1 MVNHPVPQM
10 VLTSMQTQNA
20 LNTGSIGWL
29 GFELS
34 VLHRLKFKSVALPL
48 AGEPGLGLYLKR
60 WNARVAA
67 NDSAQWAWIKS
78 QAFIEN
84 NCERLTEADLEIVL
98 DDAYVPRNYFRN
110 PTLLTWFNETD
121 AWWFDNV
128 RANVERLSSP
138 YKRALALALGMG
150 VGDYVFSF
158 NLDTRDLRQPL
169 SLSNVFRR
177 VWHTLMPPVNNL
189 RKNSSSNQSAR
200 SFLAETQN
208 TELLFMRL
216 PRPTRATDSRNARVL
231 TWREEWIRQGKGF
244 WSDLSKDRNKLD
256 AYVETKEQY
265 LGLIEDLMQ
274 TAAHLPQWAIEAVS
288 DGFVTTDELAECVS
302 NTRKIDAIYT
312 KDFSELLGIK
322 AVIITAAA

>member
-1 MVNHPVPQM
+1 
-10 VLTSMQTQNA
+10 MQTQNNHNA
-20 LNTGSIGWL
+20 GSIGWL

-34 VLHRLKFKSVALPL
+34 VLQRLKFKSVALPL

-67 NDSAQWAWIKS
+67 NDPAQWAWIKS

-128 RANVERLSSP
+128 RANAERLSSP

-169 SLSNVFRR
+169 SLSNVLRR
-177 VWHTLMPPVNNL
+177 GWHTLMPPVNNL
-189 RKNSSSNQSAR
+189 RQNSSSNQGAK

-208 TELLFMRL
+208 TDLLFMRL

-244 WSDLSKDRNKLD
+244 WSDLSKERNSKLD

-265 LGLIEDLMQ
+265 LGLIEDLLQ
-274 TAAHLPQWAIEAVS
+274 TSAHLPQWAIEAVS
-288 DGFVTTDELAECVS
+288 DGFVTTDELVECVS

>member
-1 MVNHPVPQM
+1 
-10 VLTSMQTQNA
+10 
-20 LNTGSIGWL
+20 
-29 GFELS
+29 
-34 VLHRLKFKSVALPL
+34 
-48 AGEPGLGLYLKR
+48 
-60 WNARVAA
+60 
-67 NDSAQWAWIKS
+67 
-78 QAFIEN
+78 
-84 NCERLTEADLEIVL
+84 
-98 DDAYVPRNYFRN
+98 
-110 PTLLTWFNETD
+110 LTWFNETD

-128 RANVERLSSP
+128 RANAERLSSP

>member
-1 MVNHPVPQM
+1 V
-10 VLTSMQTQNA
+10 QTQNNHNA
-20 LNTGSIGWL
+20 GSIGWL

>member
-1 MVNHPVPQM
+1 
-10 VLTSMQTQNA
+10 MQTQTNHNA
-20 LNTGSIGWL
+20 GSIGWL

-48 AGEPGLGLYLKR
+48 AGEPSLGVYLKR

-67 NDSAQWAWIKS
+67 NDPAQWAWIKS

-169 SLSNVFRR
+169 SLSNVLRR
-177 VWHTLMPPVNNL
+177 GWHTLMPPVNNL
-189 RKNSSSNQSAR
+189 RQNSSSNQSAK

-208 TELLFMRL
+208 TDLLFMRL

-265 LGLIEDLMQ
+265 LGLIEDLMH

>member
-1 MVNHPVPQM
+1 
-10 VLTSMQTQNA
+10 MQPPNS
-20 LNTGSIGWL
+20 LNSGAIGWL

-34 VLHRLKFKSVALPL
+34 VLRRLRFTSAALPL
-48 AGEPGLGLYLKR
+48 SDEPNLAHYLKR
-60 WNARVAA
+60 WDSRVAA
-67 NDSAQWAWIKS
+67 NDPAQWAWIKS
-78 QAFIEN
+78 QAFVEN
-84 NCERLTEADLEIVL
+84 NSDMLTEDDIESVLE
-98 DDAYVPRNYFRN
+98 DAYVPGTFFRN
-110 PTLLTWFNETD
+110 PTLMTWFNETD

-128 RANVERLSSP
+128 RANAERLTSQ
-138 YKRALALALGMG
+138 YKRALVLAIGMS

-189 RKNSSSNQSAR
+189 RKNSSSNQSAKT
-200 SFLAETQN
+200 FIAETQN
-208 TELLFMRL
+208 TDLLFMRL

-244 WSDLSKDRNKLD
+244 WSDLSKERNSKLD
-256 AYVETKEQY
+256 GYVETKEQY
-265 LGLIEDLMQ
+265 LRLIEDLMH

-288 DGFVTTDELAECVS
+288 DGFVTTDELVECVS
-302 NTRKIDAIYT
+302 NTRKIDTIYT

-322 AVIITAAA
+322 AVIITAA

>member
-1 MVNHPVPQM
+1 
-10 VLTSMQTQNA
+10 MQTQTNHNA
-20 LNTGSIGWL
+20 GSIGWL

-48 AGEPGLGLYLKR
+48 AGEPGLGVYLKR

-67 NDSAQWAWIKS
+67 NDPAQWAWIKS

-169 SLSNVFRR
+169 SLSNVLRR
-177 VWHTLMPPVNNL
+177 GWHTLMPPVNNL
-189 RKNSSSNQSAR
+189 RQNSSSNQGAK

-208 TELLFMRL
+208 TDLLFMRL

-244 WSDLSKDRNKLD
+244 WSDLSKERNSKLD

-274 TAAHLPQWAIEAVS
+274 TSAHLPQWAIEAVS
-288 DGFVTTDELAECVS
+288 DGFVTTDELVECVS

>member
-1 MVNHPVPQM
+1 
-10 VLTSMQTQNA
+10 MQTQNNHNA
-20 LNTGSIGWL
+20 GSIGWL

-67 NDSAQWAWIKS
+67 NDPAQWAWTKS

-128 RANVERLSSP
+128 RANAERLSSP

-189 RKNSSSNQSAR
+189 RQNSSSNQSAK

-208 TELLFMRL
+208 TDLLFMRL

-231 TWREEWIRQGKGF
+231 TWREEWIRQSKSF
-244 WSDLSKDRNKLD
+244 WSELSKERNGKLD

-265 LGLIEDLMQ
+265 LGLIEDLMH

-288 DGFVTTDELAECVS
+288 DGFVTTDELVECVS

-322 AVIITAAA
+322 AVIITAVA

>member
-1 MVNHPVPQM
+1 
-10 VLTSMQTQNA
+10 MQTQTNHNA
-20 LNTGSIGWL
+20 GSIGWL

-48 AGEPGLGLYLKR
+48 AGEPGLGVYLKR

-67 NDSAQWAWIKS
+67 NDPAQWAWIKS

-244 WSDLSKDRNKLD
+244 WSDLSKERNSKLD
-256 AYVETKEQY
+256 GYVETKEQY
-265 LGLIEDLMQ
+265 LRLIEDLMH

-288 DGFVTTDELAECVS
+288 DGFVTTDELVECVS
-302 NTRKIDAIYT
+302 NTLKIDTIYT

-322 AVIITAAA
+322 AVIITAA

>member
-1 MVNHPVPQM
+1 
-10 VLTSMQTQNA
+10 MQTQTNHNA
-20 LNTGSIGWL
+20 GSIGWL

-48 AGEPGLGLYLKR
+48 AGEPSLGVYLKR

-67 NDSAQWAWIKS
+67 NDPAQWAWIKS

>member
-1 MVNHPVPQM
+1 
-10 VLTSMQTQNA
+10 MQTQNNHNA
-20 LNTGSIGWL
+20 GSIGWL

-48 AGEPGLGLYLKR
+48 AGEPSLGVYLKR

-67 NDSAQWAWIKS
+67 NDPAQWAWIKS